1 LIDVGFCSGPTEQ
14 RISGFYVIA
23 DAHRLEARKTA
34 VSHATLSAN
43 GFGNDV
49 KAVQCIVIK
58 LQRYLAEVPG
68 DPTEENDMAV
78 TQTAQACDLVIFGAK
93 GDLARRKLLP
103 SLYQLEKAG
112 QLHPDT
118 RILGVGRADWDKDA
132 YTKVVREALETFMKE
147 KIDESLWDTLSGR
160 LDFCNLDVN
169 DVSAFSRLG
178 EMLDQKNRV
187 TINYFAMPPSTFGAI
202 CKGLGEAKLNAKPA
216 RVVMEKPLGTSLATS
231 REIND
236 QVGEYFEECQVYRI
250 DHYLGKETV
259 LNLLA
264 LRFANSLFVNNW
276 DNRTIDHVEITVA
289 EEVGIEG
296 RWGYFD
302 QAGQMRD
309 MIQNHLLQILCMIAM
324 SPPSDLTADSIRDA
338 KVKVLK
344 SLRRIDRSNV
354 REKTVRGQY
363 TAGFAQGK
371 KVPGYLE
378 EEGANKASN
387 TETFVAIRVDID
399 DWRWAGVPFYLRTG
413 KRLPAKCS
421 EVVVYFKNPEL
432 NLFKESWQ
440 ELPQNKLTIRL
451 QPDEGVDI
459 QILNKVPGLDHKH
472 NLQTTKLDLS
482 YSETFNETHLADA
495 YERLLL
501 ETMRGIQALFV
512 RRDEV
517 EEAWKWVD
525 SITEAW
531 AADQDA
537 PKPYQAGTWGPV
549 ASVAMITRD
558 GRSWNEFE

>member
-1 LIDVGFCSGPTEQ
+1 LIDVGFYRGLREQ
-14 RISGFYVIA
+14 IIDGFYVIA
-23 DAHRLEARKTA
+23 VPDVSERRKIT
-34 VSHATLSAN
+34 VSHVTLSAN

-49 KAVQCIVIK
+49 KAVQCNVIK

-169 DVSAFSRLG
+169 DVSAFTRLG

-363 TAGFAQGK
+363 SAGFAQGK

>member
-1 LIDVGFCSGPTEQ
+1 
-14 RISGFYVIA
+14 
-23 DAHRLEARKTA
+23 
-34 VSHATLSAN
+34 
-43 GFGNDV
+43 
-49 KAVQCIVIK
+49 
-58 LQRYLAEVPG
+58 
-68 DPTEENDMAV
+68 MAV

-112 QLHPDT
+112 QIHETT
-118 RILGVGRADWDKDA
+118 RIIGVGRADWDKAA

-147 KIDESLWDTLSGR
+147 KIDEALWDTLSSR

-169 DVSAFSRLG
+169 DTSHFTKLG
-178 EMLDQKNRV
+178 KMLDQKNRV

-202 CKGLGEAKLNAKPA
+202 CDGLGAAKLNAKPA
-216 RVVMEKPLGTSLATS
+216 RVVMEKPLGTSLETS
-231 REIND
+231 QEIND
-236 QVGEYFEECQVYRI
+236 SVGKYFEESQVFRI

-264 LRFANSLFVNNW
+264 LRFANSIFVNNW
-276 DNRTIDHVEITVA
+276 DNRTIDHVQITVA

-302 QAGQMRD
+302 KAGQMRD
-309 MIQNHLLQILCMIAM
+309 MIQNHLLQILTMIAM
-324 SPPSDLTADSIRDA
+324 SPPSDLSADAIRDE
-338 KVKVLK
+338 KVKVLR
-344 SLRRIDRSNV
+344 SLRRIDQTNV
-354 REKTVRGQY
+354 RDKTVRGQY
-363 TAGFAQGK
+363 TAGFVQGK

-378 EEGANKASN
+378 EEGANKQSA
-387 TETFVAIRVDID
+387 TESFVAIRVDID
-399 DWRWAGVPFYLRTG
+399 NWRWAGVPFYLRTG
-413 KRLPAKCS
+413 KRLPTKCS
-421 EVVVYFKNPEL
+421 EVVVYFKNPEM
-432 NLFKESWQ
+432 NLFKDSYA

-459 QILNKVPGLDHKH
+459 EILNKVPGLDHKH
-472 NLQTTKLDLS
+472 KLQTTKLDLS
-482 YSETFNETHLADA
+482 YSETFNQSHLADA

-517 EEAWKWVD
+517 EAAWGWVD
-525 SITEAW
+525 SIIDAW
-531 AADQDA
+531 NADAEA

>member
-1 LIDVGFCSGPTEQ
+1 
-14 RISGFYVIA
+14 
-23 DAHRLEARKTA
+23 
-34 VSHATLSAN
+34 
-43 GFGNDV
+43 
-49 KAVQCIVIK
+49 
-58 LQRYLAEVPG
+58 
-68 DPTEENDMAV
+68 MAV

-112 QLHPDT
+112 QIHETT
-118 RILGVGRADWDKDA
+118 RIIGVGRAEWDKDA

-147 KIDESLWDTLSGR
+147 KIDEALWDKLSSR
-160 LDFCNLDVN
+160 LDFCNIDVN
-169 DVSAFSRLG
+169 DTSHFSRLG
-178 EMLDQKNRV
+178 KMLDQKNRV

-202 CKGLGEAKLNAKPA
+202 CEGLGSAKLNAKPA
-216 RVVMEKPLGTSLATS
+216 RVVMEKPLGTSLETS
-231 REIND
+231 QEIND
-236 QVGEYFEECQVYRI
+236 SVGKYFEESQVFRI

-264 LRFANSLFVNNW
+264 LRFANSIFVNNW
-276 DNRTIDHVEITVA
+276 DNRTIDHVQITVA

-302 QAGQMRD
+302 KAGQMRD
-309 MIQNHLLQILCMIAM
+309 MIQNHLLQILTMIAM
-324 SPPSDLTADSIRDA
+324 SPPSDLSADAIRDE
-338 KVKVLK
+338 KVKVLR
-344 SLRRIDRSNV
+344 SLRRIDQSNV
-354 REKTVRGQY
+354 RDKTVRGQY
-363 TAGFAQGK
+363 TAGFVQGK

-378 EEGANKASN
+378 EEGANKQSA

-399 DWRWAGVPFYLRTG
+399 NWRWAGVPFYLRTG
-413 KRLPAKCS
+413 KRLPTKCS
-421 EVVVYFKNPEL
+421 EVVVYFKNPEM
-432 NLFKESWQ
+432 NLFKDSYA

-459 QILNKVPGLDHKH
+459 EILNKVPGLDHKH
-472 NLQTTKLDLS
+472 KLQTTKLDLS
-482 YSETFNETHLADA
+482 YSETFNQSHLADA

-517 EEAWKWVD
+517 EAAWTWVD
-525 SITEAW
+525 SIMDAW
-531 AADQDA
+531 SADADA